1 MPTAKQA
8 EAKVTSE
15 VKAALFSSDGSSVG
29 EIKLDPEIFGI
40 EPNLAVLHQVV
51 TAQLAGARAGTHKTK
66 KRSEVRGGGAK
77 PWRQKGTGRARA
89 GSIRAPQWRGGGV
102 AHGPEPRDYSQRTPK
117 KMRRLALISALSA
130 RAAEEAVLVVES
142 FDWTTPKTRDAVA
155 LLAAVGANAKTLVVL
170 NSVEEV
176 AGVAFRNLPQVVV
189 SEPGHLTAYDVL
201 WARHLIFTSQSVS
214 SVGGGH
220 AYDVSKSDFVREDMS
235 DVVREEEV
243 S

>member
-1 MPTAKQA
+1 MATAKQTDNKA
-8 EAKVTSE
+8 E
-15 VKAALFSSDGSSVG
+15 VKAPLFSSDGSRLG
-29 EIKLDPEIFGI
+29 EVKLDPEIFGI

-117 KMRRLALISALSA
+117 KMRRLALLSALSA
-130 RAAEEAVLVVES
+130 RAAEDAVLVVEA
-142 FDWTTPKTRDAVA
+142 FDWTTPKTRDAA
-155 LLAAVGANAKTLVVL
+155 GLLTAVGAKGKTLLVL
-170 NSVEEV
+170 NSLDEA
-176 AGVAFRNLPQVVV
+176 AGVSFRNLPQVVI

-201 WARHLIFTSQSVS
+201 WARNVIFTTQTVNAA
-214 SVGGGH
+214 GGGH
-220 AYDVSKSDFVREDMS
+220 AYDVSKSDFVREATS
-235 DVVREEEV
+235 DGVRGDEA

>member
-1 MPTAKQA
+1 MAPAKQSDTKA
-8 EAKVTSE
+8 EVT
-15 VKAALFSSDGSSVG
+15 APLFSSDGLRLG
-29 EIKLDPEIFGI
+29 EVKLDPEIFGI

-117 KMRRLALISALSA
+117 KMRRLALLSALSA
-130 RAAEEAVLVVES
+130 RAAENAVMVVEA
-142 FDWTTPKTRDAVA
+142 FDWTAPKTRDAVA
-155 LLAAVGANAKTLVVL
+155 LLAAVGAGGKTLLVL
-170 NSVEEV
+170 NSLDEV
-176 AGVAFRNLPQVVV
+176 AGVAFRNLPQIVI

-201 WARHLIFTSQSVS
+201 WARNVIFTTQTVGSAG
-214 SVGGGH
+214 GGGH
-220 AYDVSKSDFVREDMS
+220 AYDVSKSDFVREGEAS
-235 DVVREEEV
+235 
-243 S
+243 

>member
-1 MPTAKQA
+1 MAAAKQA
-8 EAKVTSE
+8 DTKGDVT
-15 VKAALFSSDGSSVG
+15 AALFSSDGSRLG
-29 EIKLDPEIFGI
+29 EVKLDPEIFAI

-117 KMRRLALISALSA
+117 KMRRLALCSALSA
-130 RAAEEAVLVVES
+130 RASEDAVLVVEA
-142 FDWTTPKTRDAVA
+142 FDWTAPKTRDAA
-155 LLAAVGANAKTLVVL
+155 GFLAAVGAGGKTLLVL
-170 NSVEEV
+170 NSLDEV
-176 AGVAFRNLPQVVV
+176 AAVAFRNLPQVVI
-189 SEPGHLTAYDVL
+189 SEPGHVTAYDVL
-201 WARHLIFTSQSVS
+201 WARNVIFTTQTVS

-220 AYDVSKSDFVREDMS
+220 AYDVSKSDFVREGEAS
-235 DVVREEEV
+235 
-243 S
+243 